1 MKQHTL
7 RGDEMVRPLSLPK
20 ECLEGIK
27 HHHERFDGKGY
38 PDGLK
43 GEGIPTV
50 AAIMAVADAFD
61 AMTSDRPYRK
71 GMSKEVAIEE
81 IKRCAGA
88 QFNPV
93 CVKAMVELYEAGK
106 I

>member
-1 MKQHTL
+1 MKQHTV
-7 RGDEMVRPLSLPK
+7 RGSEILKPLSLPK
-20 ECLEGIK
+20 EALEGIR
-27 HHHERFDGKGY
+27 HHHEYFDGKGY

-43 GEGIPTV
+43 DGQIPMA

-71 GMSKEVAIEE
+71 GLSKETAIEE
-81 IKRCAGA
+81 IKRCAGT

-93 CVKAMVELYEAGK
+93 CVKAMVELYESGK